1 MIIKIDIEKNNTF
14 SNSYFKSVHLQIE
27 EAAERNRRPFGTQL
41 FPFRTVA
48 MILSLVTIPLISQ
61 LMVYLFNSNTLK
73 KNQDYF
79 MCIVNIPDDEA
90 QVSPNL
96 HI

>member
-1 MIIKIDIEKNNTF
+1 
-14 SNSYFKSVHLQIE
+14 
-27 EAAERNRRPFGTQL
+27 
-41 FPFRTVA
+41 
-48 MILSLVTIPLISQ
+48 MILSLITIPLISQ

-96 HI
+96 CNLFRTKNIKKYRKLYKELFYQIKFVIE

>member
-1 MIIKIDIEKNNTF
+1 
-14 SNSYFKSVHLQIE
+14 
-27 EAAERNRRPFGTQL
+27 
-41 FPFRTVA
+41 
-48 MILSLVTIPLISQ
+48 MILSLITIPLISQ

-96 HI
+96 CNLLRTKNIKKYRKLYKELFYQIKFVIE

>member
-1 MIIKIDIEKNNTF
+1 
-14 SNSYFKSVHLQIE
+14 
-27 EAAERNRRPFGTQL
+27 
-41 FPFRTVA
+41 
-48 MILSLVTIPLISQ
+48 MILSLITIPLISQ

-96 HI
+96 CNLFRTKNIKKIPQIIQRTLLSNKICYRVKMN